1 MARLVSRTLFF
12 MVRVKICGITNPDDA
27 CLATE
32 FGAHALGFNFYEKS
46 PRAVSPADAWK
57 IRRKLAPF
65 ISAVGIFVDWKP
77 SAVTALATSLRL
89 DAVQLHGDEC
99 ARHVDFCAKRL
110 PVIKVLHVGPDFSER
125 LFPRFRSAFAF
136 LLDAA
141 PEANEPKQFGGTG
154 RTVDWSLACKLA
166 ASHRI
171 ILAGGLT
178 PENVAE
184 AIRTVCP
191 YAVDVA
197 SGVESRPGKK
207 DPGKLRAFFDEVAR
221 AQRNPA

>member
-1 MARLVSRTLFF
+1 

-27 CLATE
+27 RLATE
-32 FGAHALGFNFYEKS
+32 LGAHALGFNFYEKS
-46 PRAVSPADAWK
+46 PRAVSPADVWK
-57 IRRKLAPF
+57 IRSKLAPF

-77 SAVTALATSLRL
+77 SAVIALAVSLRL

-99 ARHVDFCAKRL
+99 AHNVDDCSKRL
-110 PVIKVLHVGPDFSER
+110 PVIKALHVGPDFSEK
-125 LFPRFRSAFAF
+125 LFPRFRSASAF

-141 PEANEPKQFGGTG
+141 PDGNEPKQFGGTG
-154 RTVDWSLACKLA
+154 RTIDWSLARKLA

-178 PENVAE
+178 PENVVE
-184 AIRTVCP
+184 AIRTVHP

-207 DPGKLRAFFDEVAR
+207 DPSKLRAFFDEVAR
-221 AQRNPA
+221 AQRNLA

>member
-1 MARLVSRTLFF
+1 
-12 MVRVKICGITNPDDA
+12 MVRVKICGITNSADA
-27 CLATE
+27 RLATE
-32 FGAHALGFNFYEKS
+32 LGASALGFNFYERS
-46 PRAVSPADAWK
+46 PRAVSPADAWEM
-57 IRRKLAPF
+57 RRKLAPF
-65 ISAVGIFVDWKP
+65 VSAVGIFVDWKP
-77 SAVTALATSLRL
+77 SAVVALAGSLRL

-110 PVIKVLHVGPDFSER
+110 PVIKALRVGPDFTLKE
-125 LFPRFRSAFAF
+125 FPRFHSAYAF

-141 PEANEPKQFGGTG
+141 RDTNKPEQFGGTG
-154 RTVDWSLACKLA
+154 RTIDWSLARKLA

-184 AIRTVCP
+184 AIRTVRP

-197 SGVESRPGKK
+197 SGVESRPGRK
-207 DPGKLRAFFDEVAR
+207 DSGKLRAFFDEVAR
-221 AQRNPA
+221 AQRDPA